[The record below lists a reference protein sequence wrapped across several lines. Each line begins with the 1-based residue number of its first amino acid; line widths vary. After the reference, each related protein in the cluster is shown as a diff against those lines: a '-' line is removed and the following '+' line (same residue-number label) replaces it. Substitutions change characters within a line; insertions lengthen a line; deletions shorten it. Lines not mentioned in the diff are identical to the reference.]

1 MFEIEQQSKQRQGL
15 GSQGGKPRSLKRT
28 LPLRRRKK
36 NKIGRFSMSKREEK
50 RGGESEGKGEEIES
64 ELRKQG
70 MIFRKSSRWLPS
82 THAHTV
88 KHIHSRMH
96 THTAFATLA
105 HILAKKK
112 SSVA

>member
-1 MFEIEQQSKQRQGL
+1 
-15 GSQGGKPRSLKRT
+15 
-28 LPLRRRKK
+28 
-36 NKIGRFSMSKREEK
+36 MSKREEK
-50 RGGESEGKGEEIES
+50 RGGEREEIES

-70 MIFRKSSRWLPS
+70 MMFRKPSRWLPS

-88 KHIHSRMH
+88 KHMHSRMHTH